1 MKFDEMTKKLFA
13 GELVRRVD
21 WKLDYHIFI
30 APDSITVDEDGF
42 PYSFSRYDYE
52 AEWEVYS
59 PATEDHEAG
68 TLLSYVT
75 LDGEKKFCRVVDDN
89 DNDCYIIV
97 DVDDWDIYAR
107 GIKKHELDMFL
118 DAYNLTREKVSDVKN
133 DLEKMQRKFLFDTL
147 TDYKKESMEAE

>member
-1 MKFDEMTKKLFA
+1 MKFDDMTKKLFA

-30 APDSITVDEDGF
+30 APDCVTVDEDGF

-118 DAYNLTREKVSDVKN
+118 DAYNLTREKVSDDKN
-133 DLEKMQRKFLFDTL
+133 DLEKMQRKFLCDTAL
-147 TDYKKESMEAE
+147 NYKKEGLE